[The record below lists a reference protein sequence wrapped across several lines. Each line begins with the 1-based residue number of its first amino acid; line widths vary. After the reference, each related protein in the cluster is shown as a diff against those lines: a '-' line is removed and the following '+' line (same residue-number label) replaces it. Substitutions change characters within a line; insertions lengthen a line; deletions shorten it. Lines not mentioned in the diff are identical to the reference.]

1 MAAYPHEETPLTE
14 HEKAAYRSLL
24 YQAMLDI
31 RILCQSRGPAD
42 WNPLRIWQQYQCSR
56 TAGSLADWLHNLAQ
70 CSMYDFRRFDAYWFW
85 QEYDGLSKRY
95 IEFRPGNWMDYRRRY
110 DEHLARLKKEQ
121 KSA

>member
-1 MAAYPHEETPLTE
+1 MTVKHREETPLTE

-31 RILCQSRGPAD
+31 RILCQSRGPVT
-42 WNPLRIWQQYQCSR
+42 WNPREVWRQYRQSRI
-56 TAGSLADWLHNLAQ
+56 AGSLADWLHNLAFY
-70 CSMYDFRRFDAYWFW
+70 SARDFIEFNVDEFW
-85 QEYDGLSKRY
+85 GEYDGRRARFSQLGPDG
-95 IEFRPGNWMDYRRRY
+95 FLDYRRRY